1 MLIGSVNSIFQK
13 RKEVKN
19 KILIAARQNNNQY
32 DNLIT
37 LETQQLLL
45 YEYMNN
51 IWKIKAYKDASK
63 NIL

>member
-1 MLIGSVNSIFQK
+1 VLIGSVNSIFQK

-51 IWKIKAYKDASK
+51 I
-63 NIL
+63 